1 MWGFKLFQIA
11 ADALQ
16 TKKMLPIS
24 PNGRYHMS
32 KFGFFF
38 FFFFTTAGYASC
50 WDGYIIKL
58 GRMGNC
64 SATSLP
70 SLFEKVA
77 S

>member
-24 PNGRYHMS
+24 PNGRYHVS
-32 KFGFFF
+32 KFGFSFF
-38 FFFFTTAGYASC
+38 LTTAGYASC
-50 WDGYIIKL
+50 WDRYIIKL
-58 GRMGNC
+58 GGMGNC
-64 SATSLP
+64 SATSIP